1 MKGINTSAYI
11 NFDTAQNKALNLI
24 QTQKNQKI
32 GLYILT
38 AIHTGLRTGD
48 IQNLKWKDL
57 LNQERL
63 IVKEEKTGKERNI
76 MINPVLSNSVKKL
89 YCNESLN
96 DYIFTSQK
104 KTVFTTQALNRILK
118 DVFKKESK
126 NENISTHSLRKTFG
140 RAIYD
145 KHNQSEHALNKLSE
159 MFSHSSI
166 QVTRIYLGIKQEEFD
181 EMYLSL

>member
-11 NFDTAQNKALNLI
+11 NFDTAQNKGMKLL
-24 QTQKNQKI
+24 QDPKTQKI

-48 IQNLKWKDL
+48 IQKLTWSDL
-57 LNQERL
+57 LNKERL
-63 IVKEEKTGKERNI
+63 QVTEQKTGKHRNI
-76 MINPVLSNSVKKL
+76 AINSVLFGAVKKVF
-89 YCNESLN
+89 CNENLKE
-96 DYIFTSQK
+96 YIFTSQK
-104 KTVFTTQALNRILK
+104 NSVFCTQTLNRILK
-118 DVFKKESK
+118 DIFRKESK
-126 NENISTHSLRKTFG
+126 TENISTHSLRKTFG

-145 KHNQSEHALNKLSE
+145 KHNQSESSLIKLSE